1 MAKPGSG
8 GTAEVGPILICADC
22 DTVYKPFELAEG
34 QAAYCVACHRQIAR
48 RSSLR
53 GTDYLAL
60 TLAAA
65 IFFLIANIAP
75 VLSITMNGTHTTV
88 NVWQAA
94 LSMRETAVELAA
106 IALLITTCLVPLAQ
120 LTLLLGILLPT
131 QLGWRVPGL
140 DRLLIALHHL
150 RPWGMAEVFFLG
162 CLVVIVKLASWMPIS
177 AGPGLWTLGAF
188 TLLLAILS
196 LFDTRTFWATIERGP
211 V

>member
-1 MAKPGSG
+1 
-8 GTAEVGPILICADC
+8 
-22 DTVYKPFELAEG
+22 
-34 QAAYCVACHRQIAR
+34 
-48 RSSLR
+48 
-53 GTDYLAL
+53 
-60 TLAAA
+60 
-65 IFFLIANIAP
+65 
-75 VLSITMNGTHTTV
+75 
-88 NVWQAA
+88 
-94 LSMRETAVELAA
+94 MRETAVELAA

-162 CLVVIVKLASWMPIS
+162 CLVVIVKLASWMPIY

-196 LFDTRTFWATIERGP
+196 RFDTHTFWATIERGP